1 VTALEPGRVKE
12 VVDSLALAA
21 GNLEP
26 STAIEL
32 LLQEAEAQQHTEGIP
47 IAAALKQSF
56 DDQQVALLLARALSS
71 PGQATDRLAKVLD
84 TLAPD
89 DQRKKRI
96 LTLAKKLISERDFG
110 VCDVFDALRSNRV
123 YRAGLA
129 TDRIKHIMG
138 QQDST
143 GVQPDAAAALRQPDG
158 ALPHRHAG
166 ASQHGRVG
174 GGGRRPIRTIRS
186 GRRLNYSRTARVR
199 NWRRH
204 C

>member
-1 VTALEPGRVKE
+1 MGQSTFSAAEQQRLLDISRDVGAIGELCKDAKEPFRMPDGSPMLARRRPRSAVYRHIARTVTALEPERVKD

-32 LLQEAEAQQHTEGIP
+32 LLQEVEEHHHTEGIP

-89 DQRKKRI
+89 DQRKK
-96 LTLAKKLISERDFG
+96 
-110 VCDVFDALRSNRV
+110 
-123 YRAGLA
+123 
-129 TDRIKHIMG
+129 
-138 QQDST
+138 
-143 GVQPDAAAALRQPDG
+143 
-158 ALPHRHAG
+158 
-166 ASQHGRVG
+166 
-174 GGGRRPIRTIRS
+174 
-186 GRRLNYSRTARVR
+186 
-199 NWRRH
+199 
-204 C
+204 

>member
-1 VTALEPGRVKE
+1 MGQSTFSAAGQQRLLDISRDVGAIGELCKDAKEPFRMPDGSPMLTTQAATVLAVYRHIARTVTALEPERVKE

-32 LLQEAEAQQHTEGIP
+32 LLQEAEEQHHTEGIP
-47 IAAALKQSF
+47 IAAALRQSF
-56 DDQQVALLLARALSS
+56 DDQQVALLLARALSR
-71 PGQATDRLAKVLD
+71 GQATDRLAKVLD

-129 TDRIKHIMG
+129 
-138 QQDST
+138 
-143 GVQPDAAAALRQPDG
+143 
-158 ALPHRHAG
+158 AG
-166 ASQHGRVG
+166 
-174 GGGRRPIRTIRS
+174 
-186 GRRLNYSRTARVR
+186 
-199 NWRRH
+199 
-204 C
+204 